1 MRGGA
6 FVCHAARDA
15 GTAQRVVAV
24 LEAAG
29 VACWIA
35 PRDIEPGESWSSAIV
50 DGLEAAPAVVL
61 VFSAAT
67 NDSPHVTRE
76 LETAVHRRIPIVP
89 VRLEPVEP
97 SSDLRYFI
105 GTSQWLDTGGV
116 GAEQWEPPLV
126 RAVRRA
132 VGSRPPRTRQVTAIR
147 DPDPSDPTPPPR
159 RFLPWAVAG
168 GALVLVVT
176 VAVVLLTRGGS
187 EEVRPAGSV
196 PDGRAGMASVFPSLT
211 DGCELVEEPQVEA
224 KSEVYACRSDDHV
237 VRYSRWPDG
246 YDRLAFFTSYM
257 GPDPKAWIVHGTV
270 VGSQWTYEAA
280 ADDFNP
286 YRWAATYEDLPFSVE
301 VEATSAHSRVIGI
314 SEVEAAAPDDVGRE

>member
-29 VACWIA
+29 VPCWIA

-116 GAEQWEPPLV
+116 GSEQWEPPLV

-132 VGSRPPRTRQVTAIR
+132 VDGSPRTRRISAIR
-147 DPDPSDPTPPPR
+147 DPEPTDSSHPR
-159 RFLPWAVAG
+159 RRLLPWALAG
-168 GALVLVVT
+168 AAVLVVVT
-176 VAVVLLTRGGS
+176 VAVVL
-187 EEVRPAGSV
+187 
-196 PDGRAGMASVFPSLT
+196 
-211 DGCELVEEPQVEA
+211 
-224 KSEVYACRSDDHV
+224 
-237 VRYSRWPDG
+237 
-246 YDRLAFFTSYM
+246 
-257 GPDPKAWIVHGTV
+257 
-270 VGSQWTYEAA
+270 
-280 ADDFNP
+280 
-286 YRWAATYEDLPFSVE
+286 
-301 VEATSAHSRVIGI
+301 
-314 SEVEAAAPDDVGRE
+314 